1 MPIVGNT
8 ITEVRIKINP
18 EASSLKSI
26 QNNMLIK
33 NVSEKKVDKNN
44 YLVLKC
50 DLLTTYVENEDK
62 PTAQFMISEDVL
74 FSGKDK
80 EMKEMLEKWEKEQK
94 LSKEVQD
101 NLLKSIQTI
110 CMYDLQFFTN
120 RMRFPASNRIQ
131 LQRSKRGE
139 ERKEEIN
146 Q

>member
-120 RMRFPASNRIQ
+120 RMRFPPATGFNFSAP
-131 LQRSKRGE
+131 
-139 ERKEEIN
+139 KEEKKGKKK
-146 Q
+146 